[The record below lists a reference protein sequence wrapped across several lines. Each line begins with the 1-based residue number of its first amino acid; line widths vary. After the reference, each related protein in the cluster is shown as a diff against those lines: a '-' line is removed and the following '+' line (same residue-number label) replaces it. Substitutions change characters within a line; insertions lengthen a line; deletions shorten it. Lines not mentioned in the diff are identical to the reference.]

1 MHEPRGT
8 RVKARGCVVAIEV
21 ASTPGGEALEY
32 GSAIVIGPHHL
43 LTCAHVV
50 ATHRGKGPLHAE
62 IRVMGSDMAIPPEQC
77 EVDSAHDLALLR
89 TNEPLDAP
97 CARWLDNDSRNRWL
111 RLARRWC
118 AIGYD
123 RTLRRLGSSCGGAW
137 VANTDN
143 DVQLHGGIPG
153 SYSGGLLSPSKDAHQ
168 ELAIGMLVLGGETA
182 ATSRALYPEAIQ
194 RFLDNCQSAI
204 TLERVAWRPSPS
216 GHIEDFSSERARHGP
231 RFGREDLLA
240 QIRKLV
246 ENDGWVILKGSW
258 GIGKSAVMHYL
269 LQELEQSGSVPHHF
283 IRRGQNYRDEPARVA
298 ENLASQLRWLFPEA
312 DEVPPHADLQALLK
326 VISSQVLVPGDRR
339 LTLLVDGLDEVAFQ
353 AHGNPLRFLP
363 LPLPPRV
370 SFVVASRPAA
380 PHLGMF
386 AEQPCSVLDLDFD
399 QSLKESSTNA
409 CRQYLLA
416 LGESEDVARRLSE
429 AVGGKFL
436 LCKKMR
442 ETLGTSQGG
451 SAVEQ
456 RLGAA
461 RDGIQVVFKEW
472 WAQRVTDTGDGFK
485 AKRMK
490 IGLGYLCVARESL
503 PRLVLQRLCGNDWSV
518 DEFRTTMLPLL
529 APTAAGKDEVFAID
543 HGTLREFFVD
553 VLDEP
558 LKDVARRLADAS
570 CRWSDQ
576 RDGFERRYVL
586 RHGLE
591 HWRELGDWRRFEEL
605 ALDAGYLEALCA
617 EVGVDRLNV
626 ELDSALVVLGE
637 EASAALRT
645 LRRYTRARESALR
658 EQPRIFAED
667 FHAWCV
673 LGQLH
678 AHEVL
683 RWPPRA

>member
-8 RVKARGCVVAIEV
+8 RVKASGCVVALE
-21 ASTPGGEALEY
+21 AAATPGGEAIEY

-62 IRVMGSDMAIPPEQC
+62 IRVTGSDMAIPPEQC

-89 TNEPLDAP
+89 TNEPLGAS

-137 VANTDN
+137 LANTDN
-143 DVQLHGGIPG
+143 DVRLHGGIPVG
-153 SYSGGLLSPSKDAHQ
+153 YSGGLLSPSKDAHPQ
-168 ELAIGMLVLGGETA
+168 LAIGMLVLGGETA
-182 ATSRALYPEAIQ
+182 ATSRALYPEALQ

-216 GHIEDFSSERARHGP
+216 GYTENFRDERARHGP

-240 QIRKLV
+240 QMRKVV

-258 GIGKSAVMHYL
+258 GVGKSAVMHYL

-283 IRRGQNYRDEPARVA
+283 IRRGHNTWDQPARIA
-298 ENLASQLRWLFPEA
+298 ENLASQLRWMFPEA
-312 DEVPPHADLQALLK
+312 GEMSPDTDLQALLK
-326 VISSQVLVPGDRR
+326 VISSQVLVPQDRR
-339 LTLLVDGLDEVAFQ
+339 LTLLVDGLDEIAFQ
-353 AHGNPLRFLP
+353 THGNPSQRFLP
-363 LPLPPRV
+363 RPLPPRV

-380 PHLGMF
+380 LHLEVF

-399 QSLKESSTNA
+399 QNLKESSTNA

-416 LGESEDVARRLSE
+416 SGESEDVARRLSE

-436 LCKKMR
+436 LCKRMR

-451 SAVEQ
+451 SSVEQ
-456 RLGAA
+456 RLGAV
-461 RDGIQVVFKEW
+461 RDGIQVVFKQW

-490 IGLGYLCVARESL
+490 IGLGYLCVAREGL

-529 APTAAGKDEVFAID
+529 APTTAGKDELFSIG
-543 HGTLREFFVD
+543 HGTLREFFVG
-553 VLDEP
+553 LLGEP
-558 LKDVARRLADAS
+558 LHKITRQLADAL

-576 RDGFERRYVL
+576 RDEFERRYVL

-591 HWRELGDWRRFEEL
+591 HWRELDDWQRFEEL

-617 EVGVDRLNV
+617 EVGVDPLNA
-626 ELDSALVVLGE
+626 ELDSALLVLGDD
-637 EASAALRT
+637 ASTALRT
-645 LRRYTRARESALR
+645 L
-658 EQPRIFAED
+658 
-667 FHAWCV
+667 
-673 LGQLH
+673 
-678 AHEVL
+678 
-683 RWPPRA
+683 